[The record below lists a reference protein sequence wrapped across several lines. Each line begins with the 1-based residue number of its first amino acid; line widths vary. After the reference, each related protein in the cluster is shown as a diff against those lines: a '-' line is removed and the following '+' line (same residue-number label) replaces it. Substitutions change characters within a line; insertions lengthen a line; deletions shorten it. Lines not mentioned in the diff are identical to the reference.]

1 MNNHPHDDW
10 EGLFDQLPADMAAND
25 EHRERLRNQFLEAC
39 DDGPSLSSQ
48 RSEIREIGRFLMK
61 YKAPHW
67 TVATLLVACVV
78 WLSQS
83 TTTQVF
89 ALDEVVANLVKARTA
104 RYDMTVTV
112 AGQPTIKA
120 KAYFLAPSHFRQEM
134 DNGFVNI
141 ADWKTRK
148 MVGLD
153 SANKIATVITM
164 VNLPADP
171 DGERQKNQFEMIRD
185 RLQKAV
191 GDQEAK
197 IESLGEKQLDG
208 RTVVGFRLSTRPM
221 PMTVWADPKTKFP
234 IRIDAVMMGPP
245 RTEVVMSNYEFDIKL
260 DKSKFSTEVPDGY
273 KITKTEIDVSTPTE
287 KDFIAALRICEK
299 ATGGFL
305 KGVDPVSVAAFS
317 GAYMAKAGISKDK
330 QPTPE
335 QMQEIVQV
343 SRGFQYV
350 ALLPAESDAHY
361 AGADAKPGDAERAV
375 LWHRPAESKVY
386 RVIYADFAVKEM
398 AVAPQIKDAVKITP

>member
-1 MNNHPHDDW
+1 MNNNPHDDW
-10 EGLFDQLPADMAAND
+10 EELFDQLPADTAAND

-39 DDGPSLSSQ
+39 DDGPASSSQ

-112 AGQPTIKA
+112 VGQPTIKA

-134 DNGFVNI
+134 DNGYVNI
-141 ADWKTRK
+141 ADWKTRR

-153 SANKIATVITM
+153 SMNKMATVITM

-185 RLQKAV
+185 RLQQAV

-197 IESLGEKQLDG
+197 VESLGEKQLDG
-208 RTVVGFRLSTRPM
+208 RTVVGFRLATRPM
-221 PMTVWADPKTKFP
+221 PMTVWADKKTEFP

-273 KITKTEIDVSTPTE
+273 TVTETEIDVSTPTE
-287 KDFIAALRICEK
+287 KDFIAALRICGK

-305 KGVDPVSVAAFS
+305 KGVDPVAVAAFS
-317 GAYMAKAGISKDK
+317 GAYMAKQGITKDK
-330 QPTPE
+330 PPTVE
-335 QMQEIVQV
+335 QMQQIVKV
-343 SRGFQYV
+343 SRGFQF
-350 ALLPAESDAHY
+350 AMSLSPETDAHY
-361 AGADAKPGDAERAV
+361 AGADAKPGDGDRAV
-375 LWHRPAESKVY
+375 FWYQPEKSKKY
-386 RVIYADFAVKEM
+386 RVVYADFSVKEL
-398 AVAPQIKDAVKITP
+398 AVAPQIEGAIKITP

>member
-1 MNNHPHDDW
+1 MNNNPHDDW
-10 EGLFDQLPADMAAND
+10 EELFGQLLADTAAND
-25 EHRERLRNQFLEAC
+25 EHRERLRIQFLKAC
-39 DDGPSLSSQ
+39 EDGPAPSSQ

-112 AGQPTIKA
+112 AGQPTMKA

-134 DNGFVNI
+134 DNGYVNI
-141 ADWKTRK
+141 ADWKTRR

-153 SANKIATVITM
+153 SMNKVATVITM

-185 RLQKAV
+185 RLQQAV
-191 GDQEAK
+191 GGQEAK
-197 IESLGEKQLDG
+197 VESLGEKQLDG
-208 RTVVGFRLSTRPM
+208 RTVVGFRLATRPV

-234 IRIDAVMMGPP
+234 IRIDAVMIGPP
-245 RTEVVMSNYEFDIKL
+245 RTEVVMTNYEFDIKL

-273 KITKTEIDVSTPTE
+273 TVTKTEIDVSTPTE
-287 KDFIAALRICEK
+287 KDFIAALRICGK

-305 KGVDPVSVAAFS
+305 KGVDPVAVAAFS
-317 GAYMAKAGISKDK
+317 GAYMAKQGITKDK
-330 QPTPE
+330 SPTVE
-335 QMQEIVQV
+335 QMQQIVKV
-343 SRGFQYV
+343 SRGFQF
-350 ALLPAESDAHY
+350 AMSLSPETDAHY
-361 AGADAKPGDAERAV
+361 AGADAKPGDSARAV
-375 LWHRPAESKVY
+375 FWYQPEKSKKY
-386 RVIYADFAVKEM
+386 RVVYADFSVKEL
-398 AVAPQIKDAVKITP
+398 AAAPQIEGAIKITP